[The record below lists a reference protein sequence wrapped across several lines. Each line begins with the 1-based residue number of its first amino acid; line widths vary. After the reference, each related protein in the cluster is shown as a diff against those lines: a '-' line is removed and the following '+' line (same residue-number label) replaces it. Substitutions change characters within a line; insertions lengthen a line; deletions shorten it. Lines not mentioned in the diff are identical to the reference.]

1 MCIYDFNDKN
11 KQVEAKSSE
20 NPKSKKP
27 QIQPAFLVWLS
38 NYHKQLS
45 RIKKNPKRRQSQ
57 HLALR
62 GVYLSSFFSEL
73 RGTSHTC
80 DYNVRHY
87 LLSSKQIGKQTE
99 TATAA
104 RKGEVCKTQS
114 LTNKDF
120 STSQDAA

>member
-1 MCIYDFNDKN
+1 MCIYDFNEKN
-11 KQVEAKSSE
+11 KQVEAESSE

-27 QIQPAFLVWLS
+27 QIRPAFLVWLS
-38 NYHKQLS
+38 NYH
-45 RIKKNPKRRQSQ
+45 RCPPANNCPKRRQSQ

-104 RKGEVCKTQS
+104 RKGEVCKTES

>member
-1 MCIYDFNDKN
+1 MRKI
-11 KQVEAKSSE
+11 
-20 NPKSKKP
+20 SKWKRRAVKIR
-27 QIQPAFLVWLS
+27 IQKAANSTRIFGLAIKLPPLPP
-38 NYHKQLS
+38 HKQLS

-104 RKGEVCKTQS
+104 RKGEVCKTES